1 MIEHLPDRLDLIATA
16 EAGRLLRGTIAVADL
31 QRVLPELLS
40 DKGELLVELDLGK
53 APDGVRFLSGSI
65 QGDIELKCQR
75 CMEGMKM
82 PLDLAFSLGLVQS
95 QEAANDLPDCYEPL
109 VLTGEPAIIADVV
122 SDEVLLALPIV
133 PMHSGSIE
141 CQKFVQAYKPSIS
154 EQRENPFAV
163 LAELK
168 QKQ

>member
-1 MIEHLPDRLDLIATA
+1 M
-16 EAGRLLRGTIAVADL
+16 ADL

-40 DKGELLVELDLGK
+40 DTGELLVELDLGK
-53 APDGVRFLSGSI
+53 APDGIRFMSGSI

-75 CMEGMKM
+75 CMEGMKL
-82 PLDLAFSLGLVQS
+82 PLDLAFCLGLVQS
-95 QEAANDLPDCYEPL
+95 QAAANELPDCYEPL
-109 VLTGEPAIIADVV
+109 VLTAEPASIAELV

-133 PMHSGSIE
+133 PLHRGSIE
-141 CQKFVQAYKPSIS
+141 CQKFVKDYQPSS
-154 EQRENPFAV
+154 NEQRDNPFDI

>member
-1 MIEHLPDRLDLIATA
+1 
-16 EAGRLLRGTIAVADL
+16 VADL

-40 DKGELLVELDLGK
+40 DTGELLVELDLGK
-53 APDGVRFLSGSI
+53 APDGTRFLSGSI
-65 QGDIELKCQR
+65 QGDIELTCQR
-75 CMEGMKM
+75 CMEGMKL
-82 PLDLAFSLGLVQS
+82 PLDLAFCLGLVQS

-109 VLTGEPAIIADVV
+109 VLTAEPASIADIV

-133 PMHSGSIE
+133 PLHSRSIE
-141 CQKFVQAYKPSIS
+141 CQKFVNNYKPSIS

-163 LAELK
+163 LAGLK